1 MRAATPRQRPQ
12 RHLAWLLWLA
22 LLLPLAQTAAAWHAV
37 QHQASDATRP
47 VDGKSAL
54 HLTYCDL
61 CLAGA
66 AINAGAP
73 PSVPLGVPVVAAP
86 QPLPAPL
93 GVALRAAALP
103 AAYLSRAPPSA
114 SR

>member
-22 LLLPLAQTAAAWHAV
+22 LLLPIAQSAAAWHAV

-73 PSVPLGVPVVAAP
+73 PAVPLQVPAFAAR
-86 QPLPAPL
+86 QALPALP
-93 GVALRAAALP
+93 ALAVRAAAPP